1 MQINIQ
7 ATFSLSREFDVPDDI
22 GKEDLL
28 AAIRAKCAE
37 LGEAF
42 SYSLTLKER
51 SGLEW
56 TGTEVT
62 SGDDVPILTINAPY
76 EDEVVHDDGL
86 AELFKSGKEEEN

>member
-7 ATFSLSREFDVPDDI
+7 ATFSLSREFDVSDDI
-22 GKEDLL
+22 GKEDLF

-42 SYSLTLKER
+42 SYSFTLKER
-51 SGLEW
+51 SGFEW

-62 SGDDVPILTINAPY
+62 SDDAPILTINAPY
-76 EDEVVHDDGL
+76 EDEVVHDDVL
-86 AELFKSGKEEEN
+86 AELLKSGKEKEN